1 MSDTHKSRRVR
12 SRIGRLGW
20 VPIVWYALF
29 LLGPLFLVFAT
40 SLASRGIYGGL
51 EWNLSGE
58 NYLRSAD
65 PLFSLILWRSF
76 LLAAVTAA
84 FCFIIGF
91 PMALAMATASATAR
105 NVFVFALAIPFLTN
119 LMIRICAVKSLV
131 AYEGPVAH
139 FLLALGVEFDRF
151 ALSQNL
157 SLVLY
162 GMISSYLPF
171 MVFPLYSALERFDFS
186 LVEAAQDLGASYIQV
201 MNRVILPSLRR
212 AIVSGVLLVFI
223 PAFGEFV
230 IPDLLGGAKT
240 MLIGNLISEQFLK
253 ARDWPFGSAL
263 SIVLMLILAGAIW
276 WIRLFDRPMGRPRRP
291 A

>member
-1 MSDTHKSRRVR
+1 MSGSGKCHRVG

-40 SLASRGIYGGL
+40 SLATRGMYGGI
-51 EWNLSGE
+51 EWTLTGE
-58 NYLRSAD
+58 NYGRSFD
-65 PLFSLILWRSF
+65 PLFYLIVWRSF
-76 LLAAVTAA
+76 LLAAATALL
-84 FCFIIGF
+84 CFVIGF
-91 PMALAMATASATAR
+91 PMALSMATATATATAR
-105 NVFVFALAIPFLTN
+105 SLFVFALAVPFLTN

-131 AYEGPVAH
+131 AYDGPVAH
-139 FLLALGVEFDRF
+139 FLLALGIGFDRF
-151 ALSQNL
+151 ALSQNMP
-157 SLVLY
+157 LVLY

-186 LVEAAQDLGASYIQV
+186 TMEAAQDLGANYLQV
-201 MNRVILPSLRR
+201 MNRVILPSLRP

-230 IPDLLGGAKT
+230 IPDLLGGAKS
-240 MLIGNLISEQFLK
+240 MFIGNLISEQFLK

-263 SIVLMLILAGAIW
+263 SILLMLVLVTSIW
-276 WIRLFDRPMGRPRRP
+276 GIRLIDEGRRHE
-291 A
+291 